1 MPSLV
6 KRKYKSGKHCWRI
19 HYRQDRIQRVYKI
32 GNCDKRTARQVYH
45 KVCALIAD
53 GKLRQELNG
62 SKMIEEFISDYLDH
76 CNQVKAPR
84 TVIRERRILLNLLE
98 FAGNVN
104 IRSIRPLT
112 MENYRKQRL
121 DNGISPSTVNLEFR
135 HLKVAFNTAVRWE
148 LLDKNPLANI
158 RYIRVP
164 QSEYPKYLS
173 LEEVLRVKAAF
184 KNTSFSQ
191 LVDFYLTTGAR
202 LGEALSLIWDD
213 IDFRG
218 NQIII
223 RGVNAKGKRHR
234 IIPFRYSPALKDILK
249 SMKKRDDG
257 KVFGPSDVNG
267 KELPQW
273 RKWWVGRFIS
283 KTLTSIGLPWATC
296 HTFRHT
302 FASHLAM
309 MKVPIFT
316 LQNLLGHT
324 QIETTMIY
332 SHLAVDH
339 KDEMMGKLPY

>member
-19 HYRQDRIQRVYKI
+19 HYRQDGIQKVYKI
-32 GNCDKRTARQVYH
+32 GNCDKRTAGQVYH
-45 KVCALIAD
+45 RVCALIAD
-53 GKLRQELNG
+53 GKLREEQNS
-62 SKMIEEFISDYLDH
+62 SKMLEEFISDYLDH

-135 HLKVAFNTAVRWE
+135 HLKVAFNTAIRWE
-148 LLDKNPLANI
+148 LLDKNPLANV

-164 QSEYPKYLS
+164 QSEYPRYLS
-173 LEEVLRVKAAF
+173 LEEVLRAKAAF
-184 KNTSFSQ
+184 KETSFSQ
-191 LVDFYLTTGAR
+191 LVDFYLTTGTR
-202 LGEALSLIWDD
+202 LGEALSLTWDD

-257 KVFGPSDVNG
+257 KVFGPFNKNG
-267 KELPQW
+267 KESPQW
-273 RKWWVGRFIS
+273 REWWVGRFIS
-283 KTLTSIGLPWATC
+283 RTLTSIGLPWATC

-302 FASHLAM
+302 YSSHLAM

-316 LQNLLGHT
+316 LQKLLGHA
-324 QIETTMIY
+324 QIETTMVY
-332 SHLAVDH
+332 SHLAMDH